1 MIEWIWPWM
10 LLLAPLPWL
19 VRRFTPPSDGQEPAL
34 RAPFFERWQRLSQ
47 RQVSASRRLG
57 RLPELALWSLWLL
70 LLLAAARPVW
80 VGEAIE
86 LPTSG
91 RDLMLAVDISGSM
104 TIEDMEV
111 SDQLVSRIRAVK
123 QVGSRFIEQREGD
136 RLGLILFGSNAYV
149 QSPLSFD
156 TATVQRFLMEAQ
168 IGFAGQ
174 DTAIGDAIGLAV
186 KRLKERPAENRVL
199 ILLSDGKDTASSV
212 QPLDAAKLAADLGIR
227 IYTIGIG
234 ADQLTMPGLFG
245 SSFGARQVN
254 PGCPT
259 ANNDKVQQAAN
270 LIRVIAGFCLFK
282 GFQNGSTHRNTVLNG
297 LKARCKLAPSVI
309 AKIAVRSSSRDHQP
323 IKRHRL
329 ASTKCHA
336 LALAVVAPGN
346 VRPDVHVRRLQVRW
360 TGAVEHEVRVTGGG
374 TVGDHRHR
382 Q

>member
-10 LLLAPLPWL
+10 ILLVPLPWL
-19 VRRFTPPSDGQEPAL
+19 VRRFAPVAQGQEPAL
-34 RAPFFERWQRLSQ
+34 RAPFFQQWQQLSANQ
-47 RQVSASRRLG
+47 GRSSQATG
-57 RLPELALWSLWLL
+57 RLPVLAMWALWLL
-70 LLLAAARPVW
+70 LLVAAARPVW
-80 VGEAIE
+80 VGEPIE
-86 LPTSG
+86 LPNSG

-104 TIEDMEV
+104 TIEDMEI
-111 SDQLVSRIRAVK
+111 SDQMVTRIRAVK

-156 TATVQRFLMEAQ
+156 TATVQRFLLEAQ

-234 ADQLTMPGLFG
+234 ADKLTMPGLFG

-254 PGCPT
+254 PSAELDEAGL
-259 ANNDKVQQAAN
+259 Q
-270 LIRVIAGFCLFK
+270 LIASLTGGKYFRA
-282 GFQNGSTHRNTVLNG
+282 RNP
-297 LKARCKLAPSVI
+297 AE
-309 AKIAVRSSSRDHQP
+309 
-323 IKRHRL
+323 L
-329 ASTKCHA
+329 ASIYQLLDQLEPIEVDSTSYRPRQA
-336 LALAVVAPGN
+336 LGYLPLLLALAISFGLALRQLWQAALWKHSASQEEVA
-346 VRPDVHVRRLQVRW
+346 
-360 TGAVEHEVRVTGGG
+360 
-374 TVGDHRHR
+374 
-382 Q
+382 